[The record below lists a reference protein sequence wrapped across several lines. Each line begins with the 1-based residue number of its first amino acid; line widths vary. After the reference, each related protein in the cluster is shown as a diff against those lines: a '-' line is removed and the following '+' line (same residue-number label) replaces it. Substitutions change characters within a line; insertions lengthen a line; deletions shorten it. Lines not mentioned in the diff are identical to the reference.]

1 MKIAIPTQNGQVS
14 GHFGHCPQFT
24 LVDIE
29 EGGVKEKNLIDN
41 PGHQPGF
48 LPKFLAEKGVQCII
62 AGGMG
67 GQAQDLFASYNVQ
80 VITGAQGAIDQV
92 IKNFIE
98 GKLISTDSVCTE
110 HEHAGS
116 CGGH

>member
-1 MKIAIPTQNGQVS
+1 MKIAIPTEGNQVA

-24 LVDIE
+24 IVE
-29 EGGVKEKNLIDN
+29 VEKGVIKGKVLIDN

-48 LPKFLAEKGVQCII
+48 LPKFLGEKGVQCVI

-67 GQAQDLFASYNVQ
+67 GSAQDLFAGQNIQ
-80 VITGAQGAIDQV
+80 VITGAQGLVDQV
-92 IKNFIE
+92 ISAFLE
-98 GKLISTDSVCTE
+98 GKLVSTGSVCSE
-110 HEHAGS
+110 HQHAGS